1 MLIAASVFSG
11 RAAAATAY
19 AAVNRAFFC
28 RIPGF
33 RVVPCDTT
41 IGTLGAAI
49 GARSVARHVAYL

>member
-1 MLIAASVFSG
+1 MLIAASVFLR
-11 RAAAATAY
+11 RAPAATAY
-19 AAVNRAFFC
+19 AAVNRAFSC

-33 RVVPCDTT
+33 RVLPCDIA